1 MAGENMSQPKFSRLV
16 LMLLLGALMCGGSAH
31 TEAAPPEMAMITSA
45 TRFEHRIGA
54 DAVIPLWT
62 GQDPVPPL
70 SLRGEGDFIAH
81 PDLTVTN
88 IARPYLF
95 VFRPAHPN
103 GKAIL
108 TVPGGAYQFVSM
120 DNEGLGVAQAFTP
133 AGYTVFA
140 LVYRLPSEGWA
151 HNEDVAFEDGQRAV
165 RVVRAQAGR
174 YGIDPH
180 KIGVMGFSAG
190 GQLVSDL
197 GTSFARETHAPVDA
211 IDRLSARP
219 DWVALIYPVILFD
232 PRYTHRVTVE
242 SLMGGSK
249 DTSKLAPHA
258 AIDHIGPDTPPMF
271 LLHAI
276 DDDTVPVENSLL
288 FAQALMAAHRPVEL
302 HLIPHGGHGFG
313 TRADPH
319 LLLAH
324 WPQMVLD
331 WRALMDRWPD
341 EEAPL
346 PPSQPHHSTSN

>member
-1 MAGENMSQPKFSRLV
+1 MPRSRFTSQLV
-16 LMLLLGALMCGGSAH
+16 GMLLFGWLVGGGATYAETATPAGSV
-31 TEAAPPEMAMITSA
+31 ITNA
-45 TRFEHRIGA
+45 TQYEHRLGA
-54 DAVIPLWT
+54 DAVIPLWA
-62 GQDPVPPL
+62 GHDPAPPPAL
-70 SLRGEGDFIAH
+70 QGKGDFIAH

-88 IARPYLF
+88 IARPYLY

-165 RVVRAQAGR
+165 RLIRAQAAR

-197 GTSFARETHAPVDA
+197 GTSFARETHPPIDD

-219 DWVALIYPVILFD
+219 DWVALIYPVVLLD
-232 PRYTHRVTVE
+232 PKYTHGGTFD

-249 DTSKLAPHA
+249 DRSKLTPHA
-258 AIDHIGPDTPPMF
+258 AIDHVGPDTPPMF

-302 HLIPHGGHGFG
+302 HLISHGGHGFG

-331 WRALMDRWPD
+331 WRALNDRWPD
-341 EEAPL
+341 EETTSSSS
-346 PPSQPHHSTSN
+346 PPPAASK